1 MRRIFILITSL
12 VTSFAMAL
20 SGLVFSPANAVD
32 SVETVICGT
41 GTYTK
46 TTNGSVVTFSDA
58 NTCTGPLVIP
68 EGVTA
73 ISQYAFG
80 YGGSGVTSV
89 SLPASLNQIS
99 SLGPFYG
106 TGALTAINVAP
117 TNAAF
122 TSVAGVLFGLDG
134 ASATLI
140 AYPANKDG
148 STYATPE
155 SVSFAEQSPTPVT
168 NITYYA
174 FQASKN
180 LTTLDISEGVT
191 TIMSGIAESAT
202 LLSTINLP
210 DSYTQMIGMPFSG
223 ASGITSLHIGK
234 FLTSIEPGTFYQTGN
249 LNSITVDDDNPNYS
263 ARDGVLFD
271 NGQLNQLKLHTYP
284 SGKNEPNYIV
294 PDDVTHIESSAFNST
309 KVKTLSIP
317 KSVSNIGLGV
327 FQNASALTSFTVAG
341 DNDDFSA
348 IDGVLFNKPPTKL
361 IAYPIANTANT
372 YAIPSGAEIIGNSAF
387 MSASNLTSVV
397 IPSSVSTFENS
408 AFFCASLTKF
418 YFLGNAPTSDPLTCL
433 GGEPKAYVKNA
444 NASSFTLVD
453 GKWNG
458 LTVAISYTLT
468 YTYNSATGGNTVAS
482 SSFATGDTPITLPT
496 PSRTGYTFGGWYS
509 NTGLTTKIGNAGANY
524 SPTGTTFELGAYAK
538 WTKNV
543 KAAATVKPTVS
554 GTAKVGNTLTAK
566 NGTWTGSPTPS
577 VTRQWYACKTAVTA
591 ARSTVPSNCT
601 KISGATGKS
610 LKLAKAQ
617 KGKYIT
623 VLVTGISARTT
634 KTTSLAKS
642 TGKVK

>member
-1 MRRIFILITSL
+1 MRRISIVVTSL
-12 VTSFAMAL
+12 AMAL
-20 SGLVFSPANAVD
+20 SGLVFSPAKASAPAD
-32 SVETVICGT
+32 
-41 GTYTK
+41 GTYACGDGTYK
-46 TTNGSVVTFSDA
+46 ITTVESVTTFSDA
-58 NTCTGPLVIP
+58 GTCTGDLVIP

-73 ISQYAFG
+73 TKMYAFNDAP
-80 YGGSGVTSV
+80 SQVTSI
-89 SLPASLNQIS
+89 SLPASLNV
-99 SLGPFYG
+99 LGFVSFYG
-106 TGALTAINVAP
+106 TGSLTAFNVAS
-117 TNAAF
+117 TNVSF
-122 TSVAGVLFGLDG
+122 TSVDGVLFSLDG
-134 ASATLI
+134 ASATLF
-140 AYPANKDG
+140 AYPANKVG
-148 STYATPE
+148 STYTTPT
-155 SVSFAEQSPTPVT
+155 SVSFAEGSLTPVT
-168 NITYYA
+168 KIDYYA

-180 LTTLDISEGVT
+180 LTTLNISEGVT
-191 TIMSGIAESAT
+191 TIQSGIAESAT
-202 LLSTINLP
+202 LLSAINLP
-210 DSYTQMIGMPFSG
+210 NSYTQMIAKPFSG

-234 FLTSIEPGTFYQTGN
+234 FLTSIEPGAFYQTGN
-249 LNSITVDDDNPNYS
+249 LNSITVDADNPNYS

-327 FQNASALTSFTVAG
+327 FENASALTSFTVAG

-348 IDGVLFNKPPTKL
+348 IAGVLFNKPPTKL

-408 AFFCASLTKF
+408 AFFCATSLTKF

-554 GTAKVGNTLTAK
+554 GTAKVGKTLTAK
-566 NGTWTGSPTPS
+566 SGTWTGSPTPS

-591 ARSTVPSNCT
+591 ARSTIPSNCS
-601 KISGATGKS
+601 KISGATKS
-610 LKLAKAQ
+610 TLKLASAQ
-617 KGKYIT
+617 KGKWVT
-623 VLVTGISARTT
+623 VLVTGTSTGTT

-642 TGKVK
+642 TGKVG